1 MKSKQSQKAF
11 WKHGMG
17 VWCEVPLFIL
27 EEKKSKI
34 QHGHILRE
42 GGVSERVR
50 SSFVQSPTT
59 STRTLF
65 QTTTPQWALHG
76 LLTGF
81 YSPSLHFILHFLY

>member
-1 MKSKQSQKAF
+1 M
-11 WKHGMG
+11 
-17 VWCEVPLFIL
+17 WCEVPLFIL
-27 EEKKSKI
+27 EERKSTI

-76 LLTGF
+76 VLAGF
-81 YSPSLHFILHFLY
+81 YSHSLRFYSPFSILKN